1 VQEINRFEWFV
12 FGGEH
17 DRRQIDVRPLFDVLG
32 GWTLV
37 LAENFCANLNCEI
50 PSWELCAGIV
60 FAGGSDESGSVKV
73 VVHAL
78 LMCECSMLDQSQAMQ

>member
-1 VQEINRFEWFV
+1 MEEINRFEWSV
-12 FGGEH
+12 SRGER

-32 GWTLV
+32 VWMLA
-37 LAENFCANLNCEI
+37 LAETFSANLNCEI

-60 FAGGSDESGSVKV
+60 FVGGSDESGSVKV